1 MAEQEINVSTAE
13 KREKVYKTIDD
24 LTLLDDNLMEHVFAQ
39 NIPATEL
46 LLRII
51 LEDDSI
57 KVISSK
63 GQQELVGIVGNRKI
77 SLDILAVDGT
87 GRYFD
92 VEVQRNTEGTHVRR
106 ARFHSSMVDSHMLK
120 ENQKFKE
127 LLDSYV
133 IFICEKDKFG
143 EKLPIYHVDRV
154 VRETKKLFDDGS
166 HIVYVNGNYN
176 GDDPIGKLVHDF
188 RCKESKDMYY
198 QELADGVKHFKETKE
213 GRDIMCDA
221 FEKLA
226 EEVAEERIEK
236 DRIQIFIS
244 MIEDGMT
251 KEMAQKYAKI
261 TDEAVEKAL
270 EMMKATV

>member
-1 MAEQEINVSTAE
+1 
-13 KREKVYKTIDD
+13 
-24 LTLLDDNLMEHVFAQ
+24 
-39 NIPATEL
+39 
-46 LLRII
+46 
-51 LEDDSI
+51 
-57 KVISSK
+57 
-63 GQQELVGIVGNRKI
+63 
-77 SLDILAVDGT
+77 
-87 GRYFD
+87 
-92 VEVQRNTEGTHVRR
+92 
-106 ARFHSSMVDSHMLK
+106 
-120 ENQKFKE
+120 
-127 LLDSYV
+127 
-133 IFICEKDKFG
+133 
-143 EKLPIYHVDRV
+143 
-154 VRETKKLFDDGS
+154 
-166 HIVYVNGNYN
+166 
-176 GDDPIGKLVHDF
+176 
-188 RCKESKDMYY
+188 MYY

>member
-1 MAEQEINVSTAE
+1 
-13 KREKVYKTIDD
+13 
-24 LTLLDDNLMEHVFAQ
+24 
-39 NIPATEL
+39 
-46 LLRII
+46 
-51 LEDDSI
+51 
-57 KVISSK
+57 
-63 GQQELVGIVGNRKI
+63 
-77 SLDILAVDGT
+77 
-87 GRYFD
+87 
-92 VEVQRNTEGTHVRR
+92 
-106 ARFHSSMVDSHMLK
+106 MVDSHMLK

-154 VRETKKLFDDGS
+154 VRETQKLFCDGS
-166 HIVYVNGNYN
+166 HIVFVNGNYN

-226 EEVAEERIEK
+226 EERTNEK
-236 DRIQIFIS
+236 LIKVFLSLVEAGMSVNEAKQHS
-244 MIEDGMT
+244 MISDED
-251 KEMAQKYAKI
+251 A
-261 TDEAVEKAL
+261 EKAL